1 MTEDKIGS
9 EIGSEISSEIGA
21 GVSAEKK
28 SAEAA
33 NENRASE
40 AEKIAAE
47 KGLHILYEDN
57 HIIVAL
63 KPQML
68 GCCPDESKD
77 DNLFDKIK
85 EYIKEAY
92 KKSGNVYL
100 GLVHRLDRPTGG
112 VMVYAKTSKAA
123 ARLSEGMQKGDFEKK
138 YLAVLVGEVEG
149 ERGTLTNYL
158 RKNTVNNMVY
168 ICTPSE
174 EGAKYAE
181 LDYKVLDVKNKLT
194 LAEIRL
200 HTGRTHQIRVQT
212 AGISHPV
219 YGDMRYGGATAK
231 KGKLALF
238 AYSLSF
244 THPVTK
250 ERLKF
255 VALPPDEL
263 PWKNFDVEKLAGL
276 KEKNA

>member
-1 MTEDKIGS
+1 MTERNFAETNTGAP
-9 EIGSEISSEIGA
+9 GA
-21 GVSAEKK
+21 GAE
-28 SAEAA
+28 EQT
-33 NENRASE
+33 ESE
-40 AEKIAAE
+40 YLRRERIALE

-57 HIIVAL
+57 QIIVVL
-63 KPQML
+63 KPQMMA
-68 GCCPDESKD
+68 CCPDESGD
-77 DNLFDKIK
+77 DNLFDLIRQ
-85 EYIKEAY
+85 YLKEAY
-92 KKSGNVYL
+92 NKAGNVYL

-123 ARLSEGMQKGDFEKK
+123 GRLCDGLAKGDFEKK
-138 YLAVLVGEVEG
+138 YLAVLMGAPET

-181 LDYKVLDVKNKLT
+181 LDYKVLATEGGLALT
-194 LAEIRL
+194 EIRL

-219 YGDMRYGGATAK
+219 YGDMRYGGKTAK

-244 THPVTK
+244 THPVGK
-250 ERLKF
+250 ERMKF
-255 VALPPDEL
+255 ISMPPSEI
-263 PWKNFDVEKLAGL
+263 PWKAFDTEKLLAL
-276 KEKNA
+276 KDKDA